1 MARIKDSSVEAVKA
15 AADIVALVEPY
26 TRLRKSGARYVGLCP
41 FHQEKTPSFGVTP
54 DRGTF
59 KCFGCGEG
67 GDAITFVEKK
77 ENLDFVGAIEWLAD
91 RFGVELEY
99 EETSPEQDR
108 LRKRRER
115 LFQVLDRAA
124 TFYERYLWESEA
136 GAFARDYLGSRGLE
150 EEICREF
157 RLGLAPGGAALTR
170 GAVEQGYTRDELAG
184 AGLTNR
190 RGNDYFGR
198 RLLFPLADARGR
210 VRGFQA
216 RRLLDDDPVQAK
228 YVNSPEG
235 DLFRKGDLL
244 YGLDL
249 ARSAIAKDDHAVIV
263 EGNPDVIALR
273 QAGFEPV
280 VAAMGTALTDQQL
293 RELSRLTRRISLCFD
308 ADAAG
313 QEATLRGM
321 ELAAAQGF
329 DIRVVS
335 LPVGTDPADDPGA
348 FEKQLVGAEDYLPYR
363 VRVDIER
370 LLPDRERAFERV
382 REVLAPF
389 SDSPER
395 QDAVRLAA
403 DRLGLAAG
411 LQAGLAPAA
420 RSRVGAVSTK
430 VLEAG
435 VRQERDALAGVV
447 AHGELTPLLAE
458 LTPEHFDIELHRRV
472 REHLLEPDL
481 TADRELVGVLAELDA
496 RAADEEIDQD
506 TAKELLLRL
515 RERGIRRELARS
527 DDLERTKELQ
537 AALARI
543 REAVGGL
550 T

>member
-15 AADIVALVEPY
+15 ATDIVTLVETY
-26 TRLRKSGARYVGLCP
+26 TRLRKSGSRYVGLCP
-41 FHQEKTPSFGVTP
+41 FHQERTPSFGVSP

-67 GDAITFVEKK
+67 GDAISFVEKQ

-91 RFGVELEY
+91 RFGVRLEY

-108 LRKRRER
+108 ARRRRER
-115 LFQVLDRAA
+115 LFQLLDRAA
-124 TFYERYLWESEA
+124 TFYERHLWESET
-136 GAFARDYLGSRGLE
+136 GAFARDYLASRELAE
-150 EEICREF
+150 EVCREF
-157 RLGLAPGGAALTR
+157 RLGLAPGGTALVRAATT
-170 GAVEQGYTRDELAG
+170 QGFTRDELAG
-184 AGLTNR
+184 AGLVNR
-190 RGNDYFGR
+190 RGNDYFSR
-198 RLLFPLADARGR
+198 RLLFSLADVRGR

-216 RRLLDDDPVQAK
+216 RMLYKDDPLQAK

-235 DLFRKGDLL
+235 ELFRKGELL

-249 ARSAIAKDDHAVIV
+249 ARAAIAKEDRAVIV
-263 EGNPDVIALR
+263 EGNPDVITLR

-280 VAAMGTALTDQQL
+280 VAAMGTALTDRQL
-293 RELSRLTRRISLCFD
+293 RELARLTKRLILCFD

-335 LPVGTDPADDPGA
+335 LPPGTDPADDAAG
-348 FEKQLVGAEDYLPYR
+348 FEPRVAGAEDYLPYR
-363 VRVDIER
+363 VRVEIER
-370 LLPDRERAFERV
+370 SLPDRQRAFERV
-382 REVLAPF
+382 REILAPF
-389 SDSPER
+389 AEAPER

-403 DRLGLAAG
+403 DRLGLPVE

-420 RSRVGAVSTK
+420 RARGGALTVK
-430 VLEAG
+430 VLEAD
-435 VRQERDALAGVV
+435 VRREQNALAGVV
-447 AHGELTPLLAE
+447 AHPELTPLLAE
-458 LTPEHFDIELHRRV
+458 LTPEHFDLELHRRV
-472 REHLLEPDL
+472 REHLLHPDA
-481 TADRELVGVLAELDA
+481 TADRELVAVLAELDA
-496 RAADEEIDQD
+496 RASEEAIGEE
-506 TAKELLLRL
+506 TAKELLLKL
-515 RERGIRRELARS
+515 RERAIRRELARS

-550 T
+550 V

>member
-1 MARIKDSSVEAVKA
+1 MARIKDSSVETVKA

-124 TFYERYLWESEA
+124 TFYERYLWESES
-136 GAFARDYLGSRGLE
+136 GTFARDYLASRGLG

-170 GAVEQGYTRDELAG
+170 GALEQGYSRDELAD
-184 AGLTNR
+184 AGLSNR
-190 RGNDYFGR
+190 RGNDYFAR

-216 RRLLDDDPVQAK
+216 RRLLDDDALQAK

-249 ARSAIAKDDHAVIV
+249 ARPAIAKGDHAVIV

-280 VAAMGTALTDQQL
+280 VAAMGTALTEAQL
-293 RELSRLTRRISLCFD
+293 RELSRLTRRVSLCFD

-313 QEATLRGM
+313 QDATLRGM

-335 LPVGTDPADDPGA
+335 LPAGTDPADDPTT
-348 FEKQLVGAEDYLPYR
+348 FESRLAQAKSYLRHRVEAEWVRDSDRQRYFKR
-363 VRVDIER
+363 VEEILNAAPDS
-370 LLPDRERAFERV
+370 PDRNEAWRFAN
-382 REVLAPF
+382 
-389 SDSPER
+389 DK
-395 QDAVRLAA
+395 
-403 DRLGLAAG
+403 LGLTV
-411 LQAGLAPAA
+411 PIRAA
-420 RSRVGAVSTK
+420 RGRPSERSESVK
-430 VLEAG
+430 VLDAEQ
-435 VRQERDALAGVV
+435 RRERRALAGVV
-447 AHGELTPLLAE
+447 VHPDATRDLLS
-458 LTPEHFDIELHRRV
+458 LIPPEHFDVELHRRV
-472 REHLLEPDL
+472 RGHLLEP
-481 TADRELVGVLAELDA
+481 TGHADRELVTILAELDA
-496 RAADEEIDQD
+496 LAVDEAIDEP

-527 DDLERTKELQ
+527 EDLQRTKELQ
-537 AALARI
+537 AALAKI
-543 REAVGGL
+543 REAVGAL

>member
-26 TRLRKSGARYVGLCP
+26 TRLRKAGARYVGLCP
-41 FHQEKTPSFGVTP
+41 FHQERTPSFGVTP

-67 GDAITFVEKK
+67 GDAISFVEKK

-91 RFGVELEY
+91 RFGVRLEY

-115 LFQVLDRAA
+115 LFQLLDRAA
-124 TFYERYLWESEA
+124 TFYERHLWESET
-136 GAFARDYLGSRGLE
+136 GALARDYLGSRGLGE
-150 EEICREF
+150 EVCHEF

-170 GAVEQGYTRDELAG
+170 RALDQGFTREELGG

-190 RGNDYFGR
+190 RGNDYFAR

-216 RRLLDDDPVQAK
+216 RQLFDDDPLRAK

-244 YGLDL
+244 YGIDL
-249 ARSAIAKDDHAVIV
+249 ARASIAREDHAVIV
-263 EGNPDVIALR
+263 EGNTDVIALR

-280 VAAMGTALTDQQL
+280 VAAMGTALTEAQL
-293 RELSRLTRRISLCFD
+293 RELVRLTRNLSLCFD
-308 ADAAG
+308 ADSAG
-313 QEATLRGM
+313 QDATLRGM

-329 DIRVVS
+329 DIRLVS
-335 LPVGTDPADDPGA
+335 LPAGTDPADDPAA
-348 FEKQLVGAEDYLPYR
+348 FQARLATAEDYLPYR
-363 VRVDIER
+363 VRVEIER
-370 LLPDRERAFERV
+370 APDKERAFTRV

-389 SDSPER
+389 PESPER

-403 DRLGLAAG
+403 DRLGLPVE

-420 RSRVGAVSTK
+420 RSRSGALSTK

-447 AHGELTPLLAE
+447 AHDGLRPLLAE
-458 LTPEHFDIELHRRV
+458 LTPEHFDVELHRRV
-472 REHLLEPDL
+472 REYLLAPAPTAERDL
-481 TADRELVGVLAELDA
+481 VAVLAELDA
-496 RAADEEIDQD
+496 RAADGAIDEG

-515 RERGIRRELARS
+515 RERGIRRELARP
-527 DDLERTKELQ
+527 DNLERTKELQ

>member
-1 MARIKDSSVEAVKA
+1 MSRIKDASVEAVKA
-15 AADIVALVEPY
+15 ATDIVALVEGY
-26 TRLRKSGARYVGLCP
+26 TRLRKSGRRYVGLCP
-41 FHQEKTPSFGVTP
+41 FHQEKTPSFGVSP

-67 GDAITFVEKK
+67 GDAISFVEKH

-91 RFGVELEY
+91 RFGVQLEY
-99 EETSPEQDR
+99 EETSAEQDR
-108 LRKRRER
+108 VRKRRER
-115 LFQVLDRAA
+115 LFQLLDRAA
-124 TFYERYLWESEA
+124 TFYERHLWESES
-136 GAFARDYLGSRGLE
+136 GAFARNYLDSRGLGE
-150 EEICREF
+150 EVCREF
-157 RLGLAPGGAALTR
+157 RLGLAPGGTALARAAE
-170 GAVEQGYTRDELAG
+170 GQGFTRDELTG
-184 AGLTNR
+184 AGLVNR
-190 RGNDYFGR
+190 RGNDYFSR
-198 RLLFPLADARGR
+198 RLMFPLADARGR

-216 RRLLDDDPVQAK
+216 RQLYEDDPLRAK

-249 ARSAIAKDDHAVIV
+249 ARAAIAKQDRAVIV
-263 EGNPDVIALR
+263 EGNPDAIALR

-280 VAAMGTALTDQQL
+280 VAAMGTALTELHL
-293 RELSRLTRRISLCFD
+293 RDLYRLTKSLALCFD

-321 ELAAAQGF
+321 ELAAARGF

-335 LPVGTDPADDPGA
+335 LPPGTDPADDPTA
-348 FEKQLVGAEDYLPYR
+348 FEARLATAEDYLPYR
-363 VRVDIER
+363 VRIEIGR
-370 LLPDRERAFERV
+370 APDKNRAFERV

-389 SDSPER
+389 RDSPER

-403 DRLGLAAG
+403 DRLGLPAS
-411 LQAGLAPAA
+411 LQAGLAPPA
-420 RSRVGAVSTK
+420 RSGAAAVSPK

-447 AHGELTPLLAE
+447 AHPGLISLLAE
-458 LTPEHFDIELHRRV
+458 LTPEHFDLELHRRV
-472 REHLLEPDL
+472 REHLLDPGD
-481 TADRELVGVLAELDA
+481 ADRELVGMLAELDA
-496 RAADEEIDQD
+496 RAAEEAIDED

-515 RERGIRRELARS
+515 RERSLRRELARS

-543 REAVGGL
+543 REAVGAL